1 MMNTGRTNAEHARRG
16 AATVA
21 DKASRV
27 TVRATAAATARFAA
41 RFAASRASDFYR
53 AGPIE
58 NRLSSI
64 GIGTYLGECGD
75 ADDVRYERAIR
86 AAVTSGINV
95 IDTAINYRCQR
106 SERAAGRA
114 IAALE
119 RDGLAAREELLICT
133 KGGYIPLDGEVPA
146 SRDEYQAMVAR
157 EYLDRGL
164 MTADDIV
171 AGGHCLAPAFL
182 ADQIARSRANLG
194 VATIDIYYLH
204 NPEQQR
210 LAINAATFRER
221 MTRAFEALETRA
233 AAGDI
238 AVYGCATWNGLR
250 GARDSRDHLSLEDLI
265 NVAHAVAGRGHHF
278 RAIQL
283 PISLA
288 MSEAVRLPNQR
299 VRGHDVTALQAA
311 SELGLS
317 VFASASLMQSK
328 LAQDLPPTVREALPH
343 LQTDAQRAIAFVRDM
358 PGVTTALVGMRE
370 PAHVAENLG
379 AAPPA

>member
-146 SRDEYQAMVAR
+146 SRDGRAR
-157 EYLDRGL
+157 VSRPRP
-164 MTADDIV
+164 DD
-171 AGGHCLAPAFL
+171 
-182 ADQIARSRANLG
+182 
-194 VATIDIYYLH
+194 
-204 NPEQQR
+204 
-210 LAINAATFRER
+210 
-221 MTRAFEALETRA
+221 
-233 AAGDI
+233 
-238 AVYGCATWNGLR
+238 
-250 GARDSRDHLSLEDLI
+250 
-265 NVAHAVAGRGHHF
+265 GR
-278 RAIQL
+278 
-283 PISLA
+283 
-288 MSEAVRLPNQR
+288 
-299 VRGHDVTALQAA
+299 
-311 SELGLS
+311 
-317 VFASASLMQSK
+317 
-328 LAQDLPPTVREALPH
+328 
-343 LQTDAQRAIAFVRDM
+343 
-358 PGVTTALVGMRE
+358 
-370 PAHVAENLG
+370 
-379 AAPPA
+379 

>member
-1 MMNTGRTNAEHARRG
+1 MNTGPANAEHTRRA

-21 DKASRV
+21 DRASRT

-41 RFAASRASDFYR
+41 RFAATRAADFYR
-53 AGPIE
+53 AGPLE

-64 GIGTYLGECGD
+64 GIGTYLGECDD
-75 ADDVRYERAIR
+75 ADDARYERAIR

-95 IDTAINYRCQR
+95 IDSAINYRCQR

-119 RDGLAAREELLICT
+119 KDGVVTREELLICT
-133 KGGYIPLDGEVPA
+133 KGGYIPLDGEAPA
-146 SRDEYQAMVAR
+146 SREEYQAMVAR

-164 MTADDIV
+164 MTADDVV
-171 AGGHCLAPAFL
+171 AGGHCLAPPFL

-194 VATIDIYYLH
+194 VETIDIYYLH

-210 LAINAATFRER
+210 SVINAAAFRER
-221 MTRAFEALETRA
+221 LTRAFEALETRA

-250 GARDSRDHLSLEDLI
+250 AAREARDHLSLEDLI
-265 NVAHAVAGRGHHF
+265 NIAHSVAGRGHHF

-288 MSEAVRLPNQR
+288 MSEAVRVPNQR
-299 VRGHDVTALQAA
+299 VRGHDVTVLQAA

-328 LAQDLPPTVREALPH
+328 LAQDLPPAVRDALPH
-343 LQTDAQRAIAFVRDM
+343 LETDAQRAIAFVRDM

>member
-1 MMNTGRTNAEHARRG
+1 
-16 AATVA
+16 
-21 DKASRV
+21 
-27 TVRATAAATARFAA
+27 VRATAAATARFAA

-119 RDGLAAREELLICT
+119 RDGLASREELLICT

-157 EYLDRGL
+157 VYLDRGL

-171 AGGHCLAPAFL
+171 AGGHCLAPTFL

-210 LAINAATFRER
+210 LAISAATFRER
-221 MTRAFEALETRA
+221 LTRAFEALETRA

-250 GARDSRDHLSLEDLI
+250 AARESRDHLSLEDLI
-265 NVAHAVAGRGHHF
+265 NIAHAVAGREHHL

-299 VRGHDVTALQAA
+299 VRGHDVTVLQAA

-328 LAQDLPPTVREALPH
+328 LAQDLPPAVREALPH

-379 AAPPA
+379 SAPPA